1 MKRLIIAV
9 SLFVAAITFCVV
21 GNLIITDATD
31 ELAACFEQCSVKEDN
46 KKLYG
51 AKVNKA
57 LGMWEEKKAVFDIF
71 LPENELEELENN
83 MDELNFFVKNS
94 DYSQC
99 PQVCFASFKIL
110 KRINGGFSPGI
121 RSIL

>member
-9 SLFVAAITFCVV
+9 SLFVAAITFCVI
-21 GNLIITDATD
+21 GNLIITDTTD
-31 ELAACFEQCSVKEDN
+31 ELAACFEKCSVKEDN
-46 KKLYG
+46 KKLYM

-57 LGMWEEKKAVFDIF
+57 LGMWEEKKTVFYIF
-71 LPENELEELENN
+71 LPESELEELENN

-94 DYSQC
+94 DYNQC
-99 PQVCFASFKIL
+99 PQVCFVSFKIL